1 MSDEG
6 CDSSILKATLLD
18 WEFDR
23 ESGFPFFFFF
33 FNSSHVFDRARF
45 TVSIFF
51 FSFYFVSIIF
61 IGRRVF
67 VAFNV
72 KWIIMTFVEIF
83 FRFIFNIIII
93 MLCNVY
99 KYIIFI

>member
-1 MSDEG
+1 M
-6 CDSSILKATLLD
+6 KV
-18 WEFDR
+18 
-23 ESGFPFFFFF
+23 GFRFFFFF
-33 FNSSHVFDRARF
+33 LTLRTSSIVRDLQYRY
-45 TVSIFF
+45 FF
-51 FSFYFVSIIF
+51 FLFISFRIIF

-99 KYIIFI
+99 KYVIFI

>member
-1 MSDEG
+1 M
-6 CDSSILKATLLD
+6 KATLLD

-33 FNSSHVFDRARF
+33 LTLRTSSIVRDLQYRY
-45 TVSIFF
+45 FF

-93 MLCNVY
+93 MLRNVY
-99 KYIIFI
+99 KYVIFI